1 MVNWLVQTS
10 ENKKVD
16 NASLAPSVD
25 NTRIVGN
32 GEKMFEDAEGH
43 LKRREKF
50 SEENLDDSSGRCDRW
65 PTKTVARFLQSRC
78 FGTGFLFGS
87 NL

>member
-1 MVNWLVQTS
+1 MVDWLVQTT

-16 NASLAPSVD
+16 NASLVPSVD

-32 GEKMFEDAEGH
+32 GEKMFEDAVGH
-43 LKRREKF
+43 LKREKF
-50 SEENLDDSSGRCDRW
+50 SEENLERPGGAIDGPQKQLHASLR
-65 PTKTVARFLQSRC
+65 SRC
-78 FGTGFLFGS
+78 FGTGFPFGS